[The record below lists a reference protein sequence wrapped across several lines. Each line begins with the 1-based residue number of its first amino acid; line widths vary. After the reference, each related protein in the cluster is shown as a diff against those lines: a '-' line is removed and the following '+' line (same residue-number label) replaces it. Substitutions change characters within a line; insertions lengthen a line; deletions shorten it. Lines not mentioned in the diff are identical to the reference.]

1 MNTHA
6 IALKLQHHLGLVLIV
21 AAAVLFLGIIVI
33 VILRKRPRKL
43 NQLNNRERWL
53 ELQKLC
59 ASKTTWPDAVLA
71 ADDMLD
77 ETLKRLKYKGKTM
90 GERLVSAQRDLS
102 SNETVWFGHKLR
114 NKIVHEEYKLTR
126 KNEVKEALLG
136 YWQALKDLGALKN
149 DKR

>member
-1 MNTHA
+1 MNPHTV
-6 IALKLQHHLGLVLIV
+6 ALTLQRNLELVVGIV
-21 AAAVLFLGIIVI
+21 AVALVVATIAIF
-33 VILRKRPRKL
+33 ILRKRPRKL
-43 NQLNNRERWL
+43 NAVTNRQRWL
-53 ELQKLC
+53 ELQKMC
-59 ASKTTWPDAVLA
+59 ASKTTWPDAILQ
-71 ADDMLD
+71 ADEMLD

-136 YWQALKDLGALKN
+136 YWQALKDLGALK
-149 DKR
+149 K